1 MTIWK
6 RGTGYGRDL
15 NQFRYILTC
24 FEMGPTDDSRWYFS
38 NIQSMIL
45 PWHDQQSGLVADN
58 IRFLQDVL
66 LNGNGDDCMG
76 TVTSVLVLYNYWIL
90 VSISFQEIQ
99 KLSLKMHCHQ
109 RYKSINCTKLKRSFA
124 WTKTPFGASPRTPTK
139 DTVYWGI
146 FDHIPPTVFFSA
158 SFALVV
164 SEWI

>member
-1 MTIWK
+1 MTIRK
-6 RGTGYGRDL
+6 RGRDL
-15 NQFRYILTC
+15 NHFQYILTC
-24 FEMGPTDDSRWYFS
+24 FEMGATDDSRWYFP
-38 NIQSMIL
+38 NIQGMIL
-45 PWHDQQSGLVADN
+45 KHLDITSKVADN
-58 IRFLQDVL
+58 ICFLQDVL
-66 LNGNGDDCMG
+66 LNGNGNDRMG
-76 TVTSVLVLYNYWIL
+76 TVTSVLVLYSYWKL
-90 VSISFQEIQ
+90 VSILFQEIQ